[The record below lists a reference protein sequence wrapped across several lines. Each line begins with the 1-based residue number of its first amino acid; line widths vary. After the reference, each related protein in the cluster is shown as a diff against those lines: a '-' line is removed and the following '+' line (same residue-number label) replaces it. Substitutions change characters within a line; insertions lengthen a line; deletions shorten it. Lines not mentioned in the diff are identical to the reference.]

1 MSAPTTSLHIE
12 PYSEQY
18 RSAVIDLI
26 LPIQNNEFG
35 IPITA
40 QQQPDLSDIDNFYQQ
55 GNGEFWLAKVGE
67 QVVGCIA
74 LKDIGQR
81 QAALRKMFVA
91 ADYRGKAYGTGLA
104 LLNTL
109 LAHAR
114 ERDLTDIFL
123 GTTALFL
130 AAHRFYEK
138 NGFTEITV
146 PELPATFPLMQVD
159 TKFYRYTF

>member
-1 MSAPTTSLHIE
+1 MSVSGKPLSIE
-12 PYSEQY
+12 RY
-18 RSAVIDLI
+18 RPEDQAAVIDLI
-26 LPIQNNEFG
+26 LNIQNNEFG

-55 GNGEFWLAKVGE
+55 GVGEFWLARVDGH
-67 QVVGCIA
+67 VVGCIA
-74 LKDIGQR
+74 LKDIGHR

-91 ADYRGKAYGTGLA
+91 SAYRGKQYGTGLA
-104 LLNTL
+104 LLNQL

-114 ERDLTDIFL
+114 EQGVTDIFL

-138 NGFTEITV
+138 NGFTEIRV
-146 PELPATFPLMQVD
+146 PELPASFPVMQVD
-159 TKFYRYTF
+159 TKFYRYAF